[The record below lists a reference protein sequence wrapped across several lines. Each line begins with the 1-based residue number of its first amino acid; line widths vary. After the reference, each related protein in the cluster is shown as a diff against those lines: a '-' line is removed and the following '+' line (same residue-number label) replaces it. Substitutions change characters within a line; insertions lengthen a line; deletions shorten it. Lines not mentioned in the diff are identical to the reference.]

1 MRPAGHHLSSADI
14 VWVYFDSY
22 DKLFFI
28 EMSDL
33 QERERQEAIA
43 TIQSCLLSPDCT
55 NFDVPEFFMG
65 GARCDDYIVSL
76 IS

>member
-1 MRPAGHHLSSADI
+1 
-14 VWVYFDSY
+14 
-22 DKLFFI
+22 
-28 EMSDL
+28 MSDL